1 MAPGSRR
8 DRWAKCCEEERA
20 GDQKEY
26 AWLRYAFSSAHV
38 IPQPVQPFE
47 HAMQRTGLGEIADS
61 VAEPSFTQW
70 TVQPR
75 PELISRAPPT
85 RDADGSARPTY
96 SDAEVTGSVFM
107 QSAGA
112 KAWMCERKK
121 RSTGRWQNAAER
133 MKLRASCRKPC
144 KRRIRT
150 IRRKKC
156 KHRLR
161 AIRWKKCSRSDI
173 TILKGME
180 ILMKK
185 TVGGE
190 ICTVSHESR
199 GGHRLVLMQGKYVR
213 KKDFNYIWSWY
224 SVDGIQ

>member
-1 MAPGSRR
+1 MGSEMCIR
-8 DRWAKCCEEERA
+8 D
-20 GDQKEY
+20 
-26 AWLRYAFSSAHV
+26 
-38 IPQPVQPFE
+38 
-47 HAMQRTGLGEIADS
+47 
-61 VAEPSFTQW
+61 SFTSS
-70 TVQPR
+70 T
-75 PELISRAPPT
+75 
-85 RDADGSARPTY
+85 
-96 SDAEVTGSVFM
+96 
-107 QSAGA
+107 
-112 KAWMCERKK
+112 AWMCERMD
-121 RSTGRWQNAAER
+121 RSTGRLQDAAER
-133 MKLRASCRKPC
+133 MELRASCRKPC

-156 KHRLR
+156 KRRIR
-161 AIRWKKCSRSDI
+161 AIRRKKCSRSDI

-224 SVDGIQ
+224 SVDGYSIDDIQ